1 MLSDEERLTVVNVV
15 ASTRVAEELDL
26 PDIAIQLNCEYEPEQ
41 FPGVVYRVIEP
52 KLAILMFRSGRAVCT
67 GGKNAANIQTGI
79 ERMMGDLRGAGI
91 ETWALSHTKDPVE
104 VISLEDL
111 GGAYDNAD
119 LLATQA
125 DVEKC
130 AEYWEKQKQKQK
142 KNRDGDRDEIGD
154 RTILERKLQ
163 VDQKLRGGFGATIK
177 TGKKMT
183 IDGVPL
189 KNKMRVLVAAQNDP
203 TENGIY
209 VVTDANKGVLTRSE
223 DADNFPRDG
232 PDGFPLGHYSGE
244 THRKVMTGISVD
256 VTGGSRDGSRWILAK
271 EKEPIEIGV
280 KPQNF
285 YDLEYAIEKG
295 WVHTAESDDQLI
307 WVEGKSGDV
316 EIEVQN
322 MVATYS
328 LFYPE
333 DYGEVARM
341 DDINTKVIDEGG
353 AIRAATDE
361 EVENE
366 DSRIR
371 GILKGEPLAALPRKL
386 NLNNLTFHLPFDKV
400 EYEPEQFPGLIYR
413 LDYPRVVCLIFGS
426 GKMVIT
432 GARHKDEIL
441 EAVEQI
447 KDELADL
454 L

>member
-41 FPGVVYRVIEP
+41 FPGVVYRVVDP
-52 KLAILMFRSGRAVCT
+52 KLAILMSRSGRAVCT
-67 GGKNAANIQTGI
+67 GGKNEDNIQTGI
-79 ERMMGDLRGAGI
+79 ERMIGDLRNAGI
-91 ETWALSHTKDPVE
+91 ETWE
-104 VISLEDL
+104 
-111 GGAYDNAD
+111 
-119 LLATQA
+119 
-125 DVEKC
+125 
-130 AEYWEKQKQKQK
+130 
-142 KNRDGDRDEIGD
+142 
-154 RTILERKLQ
+154 
-163 VDQKLRGGFGATIK
+163 
-177 TGKKMT
+177 
-183 IDGVPL
+183 L
-189 KNKMRVLVAAQNDP
+189 K
-203 TENGIY
+203 
-209 VVTDANKGVLTRSE
+209 
-223 DADNFPRDG
+223 
-232 PDGFPLGHYSGE
+232 
-244 THRKVMTGISVD
+244 
-256 VTGGSRDGSRWILAK
+256 
-271 EKEPIEIGV
+271 
-280 KPQNF
+280 
-285 YDLEYAIEKG
+285 
-295 WVHTAESDDQLI
+295 
-307 WVEGKSGDV
+307 DV

-341 DDINTKVIDEGG
+341 DDINTKVIDEEGG
-353 AIRAATDE
+353 GIRAATDE

-366 DSRIR
+366 DPRIR